1 MTTISGAAGTA
12 HPAPPLL
19 TVVVPCYNEEQGI
32 AATVETIVGGF
43 EAAVPA
49 HDAAGA
55 IGFEVL
61 IVDDGSTDRSAAAIE
76 SLSRRWP
83 CVRSLRHDQNEG
95 YGAALKTAL
104 RGARSELVAM
114 TDADGS
120 YPSARLGELV
130 RALADADMVVGA
142 RAPDDPHYPMLRRL
156 PKTLLTWWVSWL
168 VGRRVPDINSGFRAF
183 RRAEALRFLPLLPN
197 GFSFTTTVTIAML
210 RSGLRVRWL
219 PIATAPRRGRSKI
232 RPIRDTV
239 AFVQLILR
247 SGIYFAPLRMLAP
260 LVAVAGLATLASLG
274 YDALVLRNLTEKSLI
289 LLVLTTSTA
298 LFALLADMIDKR
310 SR

>member
-1 MTTISGAAGTA
+1 MTTTGDATGAAQPVA
-12 HPAPPLL
+12 PLL
-19 TVVVPCYNEEQGI
+19 TVVVPCFNEEQGI
-32 AATVETIVGGF
+32 SATVEKILGGL
-43 EAAVPA
+43 EAALPM
-49 HDAAGA
+49 AGA
-55 IGFEVL
+55 PGALWFEVL
-61 IVDDGSTDRSAAAIE
+61 IVDDGSTDGSAAAIE
-76 SLSRRWP
+76 ALGRSSSS
-83 CVRSLRHDQNEG
+83 VRSLRHDRNEG

-104 RGARSELVAM
+104 RSTRSELVAM

-120 YPSARLGELV
+120 YPSERLGELV
-130 RALADADMVVGA
+130 RALQDADMVVGS
-142 RAPDDPHYPMLRRL
+142 RAADDPHYPTLRRV
-156 PKTLLTWWVSWL
+156 PKAFLTWWVSWL

-183 RRAEALRFLPLLPN
+183 RRAEALRFLPLLPD

-210 RSGLRVRWL
+210 RSGLRVRWM

-232 RPIRDTV
+232 RPLRDTT

-260 LVAVAGLATLASLG
+260 LVAVAAVATLASLG
-274 YDALVLRNLTEKSLI
+274 YDALVLRNLTDKSLI

-310 SR
+310 TR